1 MTFFRSVLLFCPAV
15 CLLAQTPPP
24 KPQNA
29 TPVPRPPINIV
40 PAPSPAPVAVV
51 PPDTVVLTVGDV
63 KMTAGQLDQIV
74 DSLPEQARPMY
85 RGAGRK
91 QLGDNLVK
99 VLVLSQ
105 EGRKLGLDQTPA
117 YKTQTMFQLANV
129 LAGFVYAQMNKD
141 AKVDDDTMRK
151 YYDEHKSE
159 FEEAHARHILVRMQG
174 SPVPL
179 KPGQKDLTETDAFA
193 KAQELEKELQAG
205 ADFAALAKK
214 ESDDAGSGANGGDLP
229 PFHHGQMVPTF
240 EQAAFAMEPGKTSD
254 PVKSQFG
261 YHIIKLESKSIK
273 SFDDVKADLEK
284 KLKPQA
290 VQKAVDDLQKKST
303 VVMDPVYFGT
313 AKQ

>member
-1 MTFFRSVLLFCPAV
+1 MFFRSVLLFCPAV

-24 KPQNA
+24 PPQNA
-29 TPVPRPPINIV
+29 TPVPRPPINIMQAPT
-40 PAPSPAPVAVV
+40 PAPPAVL

-63 KMTAGQLDQIV
+63 KMTVAQLDQIV
-74 DSLPEQARPMY
+74 DSLPEQSRPMY
-85 RGAGRK
+85 RGPGRK
-91 QLGDNLVK
+91 QLADNLVK
-99 VLVLSQ
+99 VLVLAQ
-105 EGRKLGLDQTPA
+105 EGKKLGLDQSPA

-141 AKVDDDTMRK
+141 VKVDDATLRK

-179 KPGQKDLTETDAFA
+179 KPGQKDLTEADAFT
-193 KAQELEKELQAG
+193 KAQELEKQLQAG
-205 ADFAALAKK
+205 ADFADLAKK

-229 PFHHGQMVPTF
+229 AFHHGQMVPAF

-284 KLKPQA
+284 KLKPQEL
-290 VQKAVDDLQKKST
+290 QKAVDELQKKAT
-303 VVMDPVYFGT
+303 IVMDPVYFGT